1 MINLCKFISLSI
13 LFVSIHIFWL
23 FWGGGG
29 DENRLIF
36 PIFNSYFFLVWGGS
50 KIVLFFPIFNS
61 YFSYFFRGGSFP
73 SSSYFFL
80 CFSIP
85 IFPFFHMFN
94 SFFHIFKL
102 KIGKSRKNRN

>member
-23 FWGGGG
+23 FWGGG
-29 DENRLIF
+29 RRK
-36 PIFNSYFFLVWGGS
+36 ST
-50 KIVLFFPIFNS
+50 
-61 YFSYFFRGGSFP
+61 YFSYFQFLFFPSLGGVENRPIFSYFQFLFFLFFSGGSFP